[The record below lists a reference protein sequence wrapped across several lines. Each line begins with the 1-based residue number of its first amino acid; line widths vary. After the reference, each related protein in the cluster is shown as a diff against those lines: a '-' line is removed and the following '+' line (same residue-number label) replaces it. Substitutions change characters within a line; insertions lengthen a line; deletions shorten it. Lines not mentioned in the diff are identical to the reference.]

1 MKKKSVRRVKAS
13 RPSFWIDYKVP
24 QCMLQNKP
32 LSLHEVASL
41 LNTSDN
47 IARRIAKSI

>member
-13 RPSFWIDYKVP
+13 RPSFWINYNIP
-24 QCMLQNKP
+24 QYMLQNKP
-32 LSLHEVASL
+32 LSIHEVASL

-47 IARRIAKSI
+47 IARRIVKSI